1 VELIQ
6 TFQGSGAGSDQPGL
20 PGYYFVGSQQVI
32 GYNGSSKHMGLC
44 WAWLATYLKSI
55 IVFDA
60 WLMPDDVSKAEQ
72 TDKNN
77 KYYVYVYNMQVDA
90 RQNLAIPLL

>member
-1 VELIQ
+1 
-6 TFQGSGAGSDQPGL
+6 
-20 PGYYFVGSQQVI
+20 
-32 GYNGSSKHMGLC
+32 
-44 WAWLATYLKSI
+44 
-55 IVFDA
+55 VFDA